1 MIGPNYWRKGCV
13 VRLRALGSQGLRVSA
28 EGLGCMG
35 MSAYYGSFDDT
46 ESTAT
51 IHRALELGI
60 TLLDTADV
68 YGPFT
73 NERLIG
79 KAIAGR
85 RDEVIIATKF
95 GNEVDASG
103 TRTGVNGRPEYVRQ
117 AVDGSLQR
125 LGLDVID
132 LYYQHRVDPNTP
144 VEETFGA
151 LGELVTSGKVRYLGI
166 SEAAPETI
174 RAAHAAAPISA
185 IQTEYS
191 LFTRDVEDNGVLAV
205 ARELGIGFVPY
216 SPLGRGFLSGKIR
229 SIDDFEPDD
238 FRRSSPR
245 FQGENFAKNLELLA
259 EVVAIA
265 QAKGVTPSQL
275 ALAWVLA
282 QGEDMVPIPGTR
294 RIANLEENAA
304 ATDITLTEEDL
315 ATIDRVAPAG
325 IAAGERYGPAGMQS
339 VHH

>member
-1 MIGPNYWRKGCV
+1 V
-13 VRLRALGSQGLRVSA
+13 QVRSLGSQGLRVSA

-35 MSAYYGSFDDT
+35 MSAFYGSFDDT

-51 IHRALELGI
+51 IGRALELGV

-73 NERLIG
+73 NERLVG

-85 RDEVIIATKF
+85 RDDVVVATKF
-95 GNEVDASG
+95 GNEVDGSG
-103 TRTGVNGRPEYVRQ
+103 TRTGNVNGRPEYLRR

-125 LGLDVID
+125 LGIDVID
-132 LYYQHRVDPNTP
+132 LYYQHRVDPSTP

-151 LGELVTSGKVRYLGI
+151 LGELVASGKIRYLGI
-166 SEAAPETI
+166 SEASPQSI
-174 RAAHAAAPISA
+174 RAAHAVAPLSA

-229 SIDDFEPDD
+229 SIDDFDADD

-245 FQGENFAKNLELLA
+245 FQGENFAKNLEVLDQ
-259 EVVAIA
+259 VVAVA
-265 QAKGVTPSQL
+265 QAKGVTASQL

-282 QGEDMVPIPGTR
+282 QGDDVVPIPGTR
-294 RIANLEENAA
+294 RIANLEENVA
-304 ATDITLTEEDL
+304 ATDIALTDDEL
-315 ATIDRVAPAG
+315 GAIDRVAPAG
-325 IAAGERYGPAGMQS
+325 VAAGERYAPAGMQTL
-339 VHH
+339 HH

>member
-1 MIGPNYWRKGCV
+1 MQ
-13 VRLRALGSQGLRVSA
+13 VRSLGSQGLQVSA

-35 MSAYYGSFDDT
+35 MSAFYGSFDDT

-51 IHRALELGI
+51 IHRALELGV

-73 NERLIG
+73 NERLVG

-85 RDEVIIATKF
+85 RDEVVVATKF
-95 GNEVDASG
+95 GNEVDGSG
-103 TRTGVNGRPEYVRQ
+103 TRTGKVNGRPDYLRQ

-125 LGLDVID
+125 LGIDVID
-132 LYYQHRVDPNTP
+132 LYYQHRVDPDTP
-144 VEETFGA
+144 IEDTFGA
-151 LGELVTSGKVRYLGI
+151 LGELVAAGKIRYLGI
-166 SEAAPETI
+166 SEAAPDTI
-174 RAAHAAAPISA
+174 RAAHAVAPLSA

-229 SIDDFEPDD
+229 SIDDFDADD

-245 FQGENFAKNLELLA
+245 FQGENFAKNLQVLD

-265 QAKGVTPSQL
+265 QAKDVTPSQL

-282 QGEDMVPIPGTR
+282 QGQDVVPIPGTR
-294 RIANLEENAA
+294 RIANLEENVA
-304 ATDITLTEEDL
+304 ATDITLSDDDL
-315 ATIDRVAPAG
+315 AAIDRVAPAG
-325 IAAGERYGPAGMQS
+325 VAAGERYAPAGMQTL
-339 VHH
+339 HH

>member
-1 MIGPNYWRKGCV
+1 MQ
-13 VRLRALGSQGLRVSA
+13 VRSLGAQGLQVSA

-35 MSAYYGSFDDT
+35 MSAFYGSFDDA
-46 ESTAT
+46 ESTTT
-51 IHRALELGI
+51 IHHALDLGI
-60 TLLDTADV
+60 TLFDTADV

-73 NERLIG
+73 NERLLG
-79 KAIAGR
+79 TALAGR

-103 TRTGVNGRPEYVRQ
+103 TRTGNVNGRPDYLRR

-125 LGLDVID
+125 LQTDVID
-132 LYYQHRVDPNTP
+132 LYYQHRVDPDTP

-151 LGELVTSGKVRYLGI
+151 LGELVAAGKIRYLGI
-166 SEAAPETI
+166 SEASPQSI
-174 RAAHAAAPISA
+174 RAAHAVAPLSA
-185 IQTEYS
+185 VQTEYS
-191 LFTRDVEDNGVLAV
+191 LFTRDVEDNGVLDV
-205 ARELGIGFVPY
+205 VRELGIGFVPY

-245 FQGENFAKNLELLA
+245 FQGENFAKNLRVLDQ
-259 EVVAIA
+259 VITIA

-294 RIANLEENAA
+294 RVTNLAENVA
-304 ATDITLTEEDL
+304 ATDITLTDDDL
-315 ATIDRVAPAG
+315 AAIDRVAPAG
-325 IAAGERYGPAGMQS
+325 VAAGERYAPAGMQTL
-339 VHH
+339 HH